1 MMHVLPLSDP
11 PDGRLHTA
19 ETLVDILRFRAVH
32 QATRTAFSFLHDGE
46 TEGASFTYAE
56 LDERAR
62 AVAVYLGTVTKPGE
76 RVLLLFPQGLQF
88 LAAFFGC
95 LYAGRIAVPSALPK
109 SQRLDSRTEAIARD
123 AGATVALT
131 TAMFAKSANTPLE
144 NLRLHAV
151 EEIDT
156 AGAADWIS
164 PDISTTSLAFL
175 QYTSGSTSVPKG
187 VMIAHGNV
195 LYNSSYI
202 HHDFDYRP
210 SSITVTW
217 LPHFHDMGLI
227 EGLLQPIVH
236 GFRGYLLPAVFFLQQ
251 PMKWLSAISRYK
263 ATHSGAPSFAYELC
277 TRKIAENEAAALD
290 LSTWRVAYNGAE
302 PVRVDTMR
310 KFSSHFSQSGFKS
323 EAFYPAYGLAEATL
337 KVSGGFQNVTASV
350 LKVHTQA
357 LRDHRVHV
365 VDDDA
370 PHQKTVI
377 SCGSPSLSTA
387 VKIMR
392 PDTLEECA
400 ESEVGEIWA
409 SSPSVVQGY
418 WNRPEE
424 TARTFQTASGSD
436 MRKYLRTGDLGFLRA
451 GELYVT
457 GRLKEMII
465 VNGRNHYPADIERTV
480 EATSTALQP
489 GCTAAFGVEMSGEER
504 VVVAAEVRRTHLGDW
519 KNRGYGESHFDTA
532 FFEIQAAVSEHHDLR
547 IVNFTFLRPGTLPK
561 TSSGKIQR
569 GLCRQRFLDGTL
581 TVVRQVGSW
590 AHRPEIVSA

>member
-1 MMHVLPLSDP
+1 
-11 PDGRLHTA
+11 
-19 ETLVDILRFRAVH
+19 
-32 QATRTAFSFLHDGE
+32 
-46 TEGASFTYAE
+46 
-56 LDERAR
+56 
-62 AVAVYLGTVTKPGE
+62 
-76 RVLLLFPQGLQF
+76 
-88 LAAFFGC
+88 
-95 LYAGRIAVPSALPK
+95 
-109 SQRLDSRTEAIARD
+109 
-123 AGATVALT
+123 
-131 TAMFAKSANTPLE
+131 
-144 NLRLHAV
+144 
-151 EEIDT
+151 
-156 AGAADWIS
+156 
-164 PDISTTSLAFL
+164 
-175 QYTSGSTSVPKG
+175 
-187 VMIAHGNV
+187 

-251 PMKWLSAISRYK
+251 PMKWLSAISKYK
-263 ATHSGAPSFAYELC
+263 ATHSGAPSFAYDLC

-310 KFSSHFSQSGFKS
+310 KFSSHFSRSGFKS

-337 KVSGGFQNVTASV
+337 KVSGGFHNLTASV
-350 LKVHTQA
+350 LKVQTQA

-365 VDDDA
+365 VEDDA

-392 PDTLEECA
+392 PDTLHECA
-400 ESEVGEIWA
+400 EAEVGEIWA
-409 SSPSVVQGY
+409 SSPSIAQGY

-424 TARTFQTASGSD
+424 TTRSFVAGSGGD
-436 MRKYLRTGDLGFLRA
+436 TRKYLRTGDLGFLRS
-451 GELYVT
+451 GELYIT

-480 EATSTALQP
+480 EATSAALQP

-504 VVVAAEVRRTHLGDW
+504 VVVAAELRRTHLGEW
-519 KNRGYGESHFDTA
+519 KNHGYGESHFDTT

-547 IVNFTFLRPGTLPK
+547 IVNFMFLRPGALPK

-569 GLCRQRFLDGTL
+569 SLCRQRFLDGTL
-581 TVVRQVGSW
+581 TIVREVGTWS
-590 AHRPEIVSA
+590 HRPTMVLA